1 MKINKKY
8 LPKSLTKKDQTEQLK
23 QLMKSRRLYVK
34 GKYFTRKKMPSFKS
48 KISPHILK
56 AIKIYGVDKI
66 EPTLELAKKTGCSIN
81 ALGAIVKKGM
91 GAYYSSGSRPNQTAE
106 SWGKA
111 RLASSI
117 TGGKASKVDFHI
129 IKGCS
134 HNMKAY
140 KLALK

>member
-8 LPKSLTKKDQTEQLK
+8 LPKSLTKKDQKEQYK

-34 GKYFTRKKMPSFKS
+34 GKYFTRKKMPSFKY
-48 KISPHILK
+48 KTSPHILK

-66 EPTLELAKKTGCSIN
+66 EPTLELAKKTGCSIK
-81 ALGAIVKKGM
+81 ALEAIVKKGM

-111 RLASSI
+111 RLASAI
-117 TGGKASKVDFHI
+117 TGGKSSKVDFHI
-129 IKGCS
+129 I
-134 HNMKAY
+134 N
-140 KLALK
+140 